1 MNSEANVVARPRRF
15 SHYLLL
21 TLLFC
26 LLGVVGNHLRIPLFF
41 GVDFIFGSVAALCAL
56 AYLGP
61 VSALLVAFSAGA
73 YTYYLWGHPY
83 AAIVFV
89 AEVVFVYLVRKKTK
103 HIALADALFWILV
116 GIPMVILLYRGAL
129 ELPYTVSIMIA
140 LKQTVNGVLN
150 AAIAAS
156 VLTVGCRIIRAAP
169 GVSLAGTLFNC
180 LLVSILVPG
189 ILLIAMETRRSKVDS
204 ERAIA
209 DSIGLV
215 AKFVDYAAKQLADDD
230 TLSSK
235 PVSKLDQLDL
245 VGYLG
250 MSDMLGMALIGYDG
264 RVLAKVGEVHTSGE
278 GQRIQT
284 SDGVDV
290 WLPPRNGMPL
300 MVWWNKACYIH
311 KKNLHGSGIVT
322 SIVVEHSAAPV
333 VANLH
338 QRNLRA
344 FMILFALTA
353 FAIVVA
359 ILLSREFATPLLQLG
374 SVSRRLAK
382 DIENGKA
389 IDVPQSDFHE
399 VKTLAISFD
408 KMACAL
414 GENFQMVK
422 DRTEQL
428 EKLSSQLAKYLSPQI
443 YQSIFSGKQQAE
455 IKTERKKLT
464 VCFTDLTG
472 FTDISTDMQP
482 EDLTYL
488 LNSYFSEMSDIA
500 IRHGA
505 TIDKFIG
512 DAMVIFFGDP
522 ETDGVSNDARACVRM
537 AVEMQTRMQHLSD
550 QWRSEGLENALQI
563 RIGINTGFCNVGNFG
578 SDQRMDYTIIGAEV
592 NLAARLEVLAEPGTI
607 LMSGET
613 YHLVEDFVDAE
624 ELEVAHMKGIKREVR
639 GFAIKYFEEVEV
651 AEQRSYR
658 HEDKGMLVYVN
669 PDELTAD
676 KKAMARKHLRD
687 ALSRLAADDE
697 SGSED

>member
-1 MNSEANVVARPRRF
+1 MNDRTNEDTRPRSLYHWVF
-15 SHYLLL
+15 L
-21 TLLFC
+21 TLLLC
-26 LLGVVGNHLRIPLFF
+26 LLGVVGNHLHIPLFF

-61 VSALLVAFSAGA
+61 IAALLVALSAGA
-73 YTYYLWGHPY
+73 YTCYLWGHPY

-89 AEVVFVYLVRKKTK
+89 AEVVFVYFARRRVK
-103 HIALADALFWILV
+103 HLALADGVFWVLV
-116 GIPMVILLYRGAL
+116 GIPLVILLYRGML
-129 ELPYTVSIMIA
+129 ELPLMVSIMIA

-156 VLTVGCRIIRAAP
+156 VLVIGCRVVRASP
-169 GVSLAGTLFNC
+169 GVSLAGMIFNC
-180 LLVSILVPG
+180 LLVSILIPG
-189 ILLIAMETRRSKVDS
+189 IILIAMETRRSKVDS

-215 AKFVDYAAKQLADDD
+215 AKFVDYAAKQLADDNALA
-230 TLSSK
+230 TE
-235 PVSKLDQLDL
+235 PASKLKELDL

-250 MSDMLGMALIGYDG
+250 MNDMLGMALIGYDG
-264 RVLAKVGEVHTSGE
+264 RVLAKVGEVHTTGD

-311 KKNLHGSGIVT
+311 EKKLHGSGVVT

-353 FAIVVA
+353 FAIIVA
-359 ILLSREFATPLLQLG
+359 ILVSREFATPLRLLG
-374 SVSRRLAK
+374 DVSRRLAN
-382 DIENGKA
+382 DIEKGKD
-389 IDVPQSDFHE
+389 IDVPHSDFQE
-399 VKTLAISFD
+399 IKTLAISFD
-408 KMACAL
+408 KMASSL
-414 GENFQMVK
+414 SENFQIVT
-422 DRTEQL
+422 DRTNQL
-428 EKLSSQLAKYLSPQI
+428 EKLSSELAKFLSPQI

-500 IRHGA
+500 IKHGA

-522 ETDGVSNDARACVRM
+522 ETEGVSEDARACVRM
-537 AVEMQTRMQHLSD
+537 AMEMQTKMQYLAGK
-550 QWRSEGLENALQI
+550 WRSEGMENALQI

-592 NLAARLEVLAEPGTI
+592 NLAARLEALAKPGSV

-613 YHLVEDFVDAE
+613 YHLVEDFVDAS
-624 ELEVAHMKGIKREVR
+624 EVQLSNIKGIKREVR
-639 GFAIKYFEEVEV
+639 AFAMKDITNPD
-651 AEQRSYR
+651 ASQHHSYR
-658 HEDKGMLVYVN
+658 YKGKGLLLYVN
-669 PDELTAD
+669 PDELSAD
-676 KKAMARKHLRD
+676 KKKAARNHLTQALKKLD
-687 ALSRLAADDE
+687 AE
-697 SGSED
+697 GPSGEGG